1 VVVLSYV
8 SVFWI
13 ALACQAAAV
22 VIVVFAVDEP
32 RRRQASPNE
41 R

>member
-1 VVVLSYV
+1 LA
-8 SVFWI
+8 VFWI

-22 VIVVFAVDEP
+22 ALVLLAVDEP
-32 RRRQASPNE
+32 RRRQAAPND